1 MQGGNQQSSSSVSND
16 SLSALA
22 FLGQQLRQF
31 SNAMPSQRHQSQPL
45 QSSSLGFSLEAN
57 GQEQGHGHQNH
68 QHSQSILL
76 GGGGA
81 QGNAGSRTSGGMF
94 QQLGTMNSS
103 LDQFGSPMMNSNFP
117 EGILTQSTVDQNV
130 HGIMKHL
137 SMLQERITQLQA
149 LVPLIS
155 QTAHCHTDSN
165 VVAQQQAASAAV
177 VSIVSQLVMT
187 VMGLLTQQPFG
198 NNNTSSQVNLFTE
211 LPLSQLLQAAV
222 SPASNFFQQSPVLG
236 NDPLRAPQRG
246 NNNFLGNLM
255 ANNIFATSGASVPG
269 GNANAASNNS
279 GLRSF
284 PSGGGHVFS
293 GLNHEG
299 DLSGQQNLGQHRHQH
314 QQAGGSS
321 PTERAISLHNQMA
334 NNKDFGDL
342 VSNKGHN
349 GVTAANL
356 LNTAG
361 SSANTF
367 ISHDLGGMSTGLEDL
382 DNDSHIGDED
392 SDSENL
398 PPGSFDLVEL
408 DATEILA
415 EHTHFCEI
423 CGKGFKRDANLRM
436 HMRGHG
442 DEYKTPA
449 ALARPDRGIQ
459 EATVSRPRRFSC
471 PYLGCKRNKKHRK
484 FLPLKTMLCVKNH
497 YRRSHCPKL
506 LTCQKCMAKKFSVVA
521 DLKTHE
527 KHCGRDKWLCSC
539 GTTFSRKDKLFGH
552 IGLFAGHTPVMQHEL
567 ESAGVN
573 STGEQQQEQQQE
585 HESPTEGSFGSENKS
600 SMRFWD

>member
-1 MQGGNQQSSSSVSND
+1 VN
-16 SLSALA
+16 
-22 FLGQQLRQF
+22 
-31 SNAMPSQRHQSQPL
+31 P
-45 QSSSLGFSLEAN
+45 
-57 GQEQGHGHQNH
+57 
-68 QHSQSILL
+68 
-76 GGGGA
+76 
-81 QGNAGSRTSGGMF
+81 AGS
-94 QQLGTMNSS
+94 
-103 LDQFGSPMMNSNFP
+103 
-117 EGILTQSTVDQNV
+117 
-130 HGIMKHL
+130 
-137 SMLQERITQLQA
+137 
-149 LVPLIS
+149 
-155 QTAHCHTDSN
+155 
-165 VVAQQQAASAAV
+165 
-177 VSIVSQLVMT
+177 
-187 VMGLLTQQPFG
+187 
-198 NNNTSSQVNLFTE
+198 
-211 LPLSQLLQAAV
+211 
-222 SPASNFFQQSPVLG
+222 FFQQSPVLG

-246 NNNFLGNLM
+246 NNSLGNLM
-255 ANNIFATSGASVPG
+255 ANNIFGSSGASVPG
-269 GNANAASNNS
+269 GNANAASNNL
-279 GLRSF
+279 GLRPF

-293 GLNHEG
+293 ALNNEG
-299 DLSGQQNLGQHRHQH
+299 DLSGQQNLGQHQH
-314 QQAGGSS
+314 QQTGGSS
-321 PTERAISLHNQMA
+321 PTEGAISLHNQMA
-334 NNKDFGDL
+334 NKDFGDL

-361 SSANTF
+361 LAAGSNANTF
-367 ISHDLGGMSTGLEDL
+367 ISHDLGGMSTGLEDV
-382 DNDSHIGDED
+382 DNDSHIGEED
-392 SDSENL
+392 SDGENL

-449 ALARPDRGIQ
+449 ALARPDKGIQ
-459 EATVSRPRRFSC
+459 EATVTRSRRFSC

-497 YRRSHCPKL
+497 YRRSHCPKV

-573 STGEQQQEQQQE
+573 SNGEQQQEQQLQE
-585 HESPTEGSFGSENKS
+585 HESPTEASFGSESKS

>member
-1 MQGGNQQSSSSVSND
+1 
-16 SLSALA
+16 
-22 FLGQQLRQF
+22 
-31 SNAMPSQRHQSQPL
+31 MPQQRHQNQPL
-45 QSSSLGFSLEAN
+45 QSSSLGFSLGVN

-68 QHSQSILL
+68 QPQHSQSMLL
-76 GGGGA
+76 GGGVG
-81 QGNAGSRTSGGMF
+81 QGNGGNRNGGGMF
-94 QQLGTMNSS
+94 QHLQHGNMGSN
-103 LDQFGSPMMNSNFP
+103 LDQQQFGGQMMNPNFS
-117 EGILTQSTVDQNV
+117 ESMSSQSMVEQNV
-130 HGIMKHL
+130 QGIMDHL
-137 SMLQERITQLQA
+137 SMLQERVTQLQA

-155 QTAHCHTDSN
+155 QTAHCQTDSN

-177 VSIVSQLVMT
+177 VSIISQLAMAAI
-187 VMGLLTQQPFG
+187 GLLPQQPFG
-198 NNNTSSQVNLFTE
+198 NASGQVNPSAE

-222 SPASNFFQQSPVLG
+222 SPAANFFQQQNALG

-246 NNNFLGNLM
+246 NNSLGNLM
-255 ANNIFATSGASVPG
+255 ANNIFGTSSGAPVSGVNP
-269 GNANAASNNS
+269 NVSSNNC

-284 PSGGGHVFS
+284 SSGGGHGAFP
-293 GLNHEG
+293 GLNNEG
-299 DLSGQQNLGQHRHQH
+299 DLSGQQNLSGP

-321 PTERAISLHNQMA
+321 TTGAIPLHNQMTS
-334 NNKDFGDL
+334 NGVGKDFGS
-342 VSNKGHN
+342 VGGGKGRGGGAN
-349 GVTAANL
+349 TSNL
-356 LNTAG
+356 LNNSLAAG
-361 SSANTF
+361 SSANNF
-367 ISHDLGGMSTGLEDL
+367 ISDLGGMSTGLEDL
-382 DNDSHIGDED
+382 DNDDSRVGDED
-392 SDSENL
+392 SDGENL

-449 ALARPDRGIQ
+449 ALARPDRGIH
-459 EATVSRPRRFSC
+459 ETTVTCSRRFSC
-471 PYLGCKRNKKHRK
+471 PYVGCKRNKKHRK
-484 FLPLKTMLCVKNH
+484 FQPLKTMLCVKNH
-497 YRRSHCPKL
+497 YRRSHCPKV

-552 IGLFAGHTPVMQHEL
+552 IGLFAGHTPVMPHEL
-567 ESAGVN
+567 ESGGGTGGVN
-573 STGEQQQEQQQE
+573 SSIDQQQ
-585 HESPTEGSFGSENKS
+585 ESPTEGSFGSESKS